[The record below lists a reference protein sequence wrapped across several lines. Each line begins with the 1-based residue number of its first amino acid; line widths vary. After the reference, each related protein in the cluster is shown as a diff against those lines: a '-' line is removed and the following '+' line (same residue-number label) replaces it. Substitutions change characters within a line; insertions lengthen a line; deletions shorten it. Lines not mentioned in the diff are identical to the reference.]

1 MQLGQK
7 TMDVMDHLLFF
18 FFSLSLSLSLDD
30 KPLASL
36 TDHDDENFGK
46 MVDQKYT
53 DFVGSKKNKI
63 IIIIIQ
69 LRESALLKLS

>member
-1 MQLGQK
+1 MSENNGCHGPLA
-7 TMDVMDHLLFF
+7 L
-18 FFSLSLSLSLDD
+18 FSLSLSVSLSLDD

>member
-1 MQLGQK
+1 
-7 TMDVMDHLLFF
+7 
-18 FFSLSLSLSLDD
+18 LDD

>member
-53 DFVGSKKNKI
+53 DFVGSK
-63 IIIIIQ
+63 
-69 LRESALLKLS
+69 